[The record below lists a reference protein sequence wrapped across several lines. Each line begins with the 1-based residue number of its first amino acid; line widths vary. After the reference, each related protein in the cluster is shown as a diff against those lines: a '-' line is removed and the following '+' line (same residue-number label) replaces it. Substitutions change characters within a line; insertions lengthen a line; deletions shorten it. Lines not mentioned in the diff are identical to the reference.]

1 MDLDMQQHS
10 ECINQVGYFHLHYFL
25 FCTALMKTT
34 VCSRNV
40 TYNYIF
46 WLEYWT
52 FACDYVCPT

>member
-10 ECINQVGYFHLHYFL
+10 ECINQVGSFHLHYFL

-46 WLEYWT
+46 LVGILDI
-52 FACDYVCPT
+52 CS